1 MQMPKQHALVCRLDA
16 LYAER
21 DEALDEGDL
30 DRVHQLQ
37 AAITETAQQVLAVN
51 LRWTKGENF

>member
-1 MQMPKQHALVCRLDA
+1 MPKPHALVRRLDA

-21 DEALDEGDL
+21 DDALDEGDL

-37 AAITETAQQVLAVN
+37 AAITEIVQQVLAARCAVAQTAG
-51 LRWTKGENF
+51 L

>member
-1 MQMPKQHALVCRLDA
+1 MPKPHALVRRLEA

-21 DEALDEGDL
+21 DDALDEGDL

-37 AAITETAQQVLAVN
+37 AAITEAAQQISAAGSAVAQN
-51 LRWTKGENF
+51 TGL